1 MLSYSVQDVVHVP
14 AGAVMDTVGK
24 MMAVEAQRSSDMA
37 EERASGLTHRR
48 GRDYRIEN
56 INPAVFGINTGFSLM
71 TNAQIVKA
79 EELCK
84 ASTCRHS
91 TNQAFMC
98 ACVWAHY
105 TASQTSGI

>member
-1 MLSYSVQDVVHVP
+1 
-14 AGAVMDTVGK
+14 MDTVGK

-84 ASTCRHS
+84 ASTCRHTPTRHS
-91 TNQAFMC
+91 C
-98 ACVWAHY
+98 AHVSGHIIQPHKHLESESVCVHSDPL
-105 TASQTSGI
+105 TSQTK